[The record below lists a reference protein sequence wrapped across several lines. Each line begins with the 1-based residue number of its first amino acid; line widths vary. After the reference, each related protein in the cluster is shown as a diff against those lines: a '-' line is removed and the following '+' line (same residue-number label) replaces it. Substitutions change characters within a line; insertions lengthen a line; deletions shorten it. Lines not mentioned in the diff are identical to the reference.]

1 MRHTCRSP
9 WVVLVFVG
17 LTWNVSVAQEEP
29 GSADVQQIR
38 HEACFGLGPAI
49 AFEDDLLNVPGE
61 EKVKPDIGISLAYR
75 YYVSE
80 EFAFGLHMFG
90 YTAKTPPYDVVDKSG
105 TSKTASFTFGALNVG
120 IQGRYMPIRG
130 TVTPYLFATLSAA
143 LGSVD
148 DPGTGTLQYY
158 GVTFGGGLGVAF
170 FLSSHVALSVE
181 GSGVYGT
188 AKWKEKP
195 FQNSTSDD
203 LNPSMIGLFV
213 SVSYCW
219 SD

>member
-1 MRHTCRSP
+1 MCSTYRCLGP
-9 WVVLVFVG
+9 VLLLVG
-17 LTWNVSVAQEEP
+17 LTWNPSVAQEEP
-29 GSADVQQIR
+29 SPADELPIQ
-38 HEACFGLGPAI
+38 HEVCFGLGPAI
-49 AFEDDLLNVPGE
+49 AFENDLLNVPGE

-75 YYVSE
+75 YYMTE

-90 YTAKTPPYDVVDKSG
+90 YTAKTPPYDVVDNSG
-105 TSKTASFTFGALNVG
+105 TTKNASFTFGALNLG

-130 TVTPYLFATLSAA
+130 TVMPYLFVTLSAA
-143 LGSVD
+143 LGSVE
-148 DPGTGTLQYY
+148 DPATGTLQYY

-170 FLSSHVALSVE
+170 FLSTHVALSIE

-188 AKWKEKP
+188 AKWKQKP

-203 LNPSMIGLFV
+203 LNPSMLGLFA